1 MFPVLN
7 YQNTATY
14 VQSKLNEYQHVKVGF
29 TTEASN
35 VHITNC
41 QNKSYTGI
49 CVFGTIFD
57 DPDPTFTAVFGCN
70 SVPNYTGY
78 CNTKFD
84 QLVADNES
92 TLDPNQRIS
101 DWKEIQKL
109 LYADPPMVFMEQRS
123 SWVFS
128 APGVRDFHFVNDG
141 LPLLDRFWIKT
152 H

>member
-1 MFPVLN
+1 M
-7 YQNTATY
+7 T
-14 VQSKLNEYQHVKVGF
+14 S
-29 TTEASN
+29 
-35 VHITNC
+35 
-41 QNKSYTGI
+41 
-49 CVFGTIFD
+49 VFQ
-57 DPDPTFTAVFGCN
+57 CN

-84 QLVADNES
+84 QLVADNEA
-92 TLDPNQRIS
+92 TLDPQQRIN

-109 LYADPPMVFMEQRS
+109 LYADPPLFFVEQRS

-141 LPLLDRFWIKT
+141 LPLLDRFWVKT